1 MTATGLARSGR
12 NDRRR
17 ANGKMGE
24 MIMGE
29 TIRSRHGTN
38 NACGYAREAP
48 GDRQS
53 CIHPERVGKDGER
66 FMIKSLRALGPYLE

>member
-29 TIRSRHGTN
+29 TIRNRHGTN
-38 NACGYAREAP
+38 NACGYAREAS
-48 GDRQS
+48 GDCQS
-53 CIHPERVGKDGER
+53 CIHLERVGDKGRRKVCDR
-66 FMIKSLRALGPYLE
+66 VR